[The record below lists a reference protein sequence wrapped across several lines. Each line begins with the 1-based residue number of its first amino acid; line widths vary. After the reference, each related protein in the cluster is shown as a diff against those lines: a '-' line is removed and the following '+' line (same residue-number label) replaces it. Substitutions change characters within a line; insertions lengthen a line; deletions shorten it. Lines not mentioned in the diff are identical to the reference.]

1 MEKLIDK
8 ILEIHRLS
16 CEIDEQVTT
25 CGMGE
30 GYTPRWHIYGF
41 ENFKRVADALNNGEF
56 KTIDWS
62 DDEDSYRYCYE
73 FEHRGVRVF
82 TLGDEEQI

>member
-16 CEIDEQVTT
+16 CEIDEQVPT

-30 GYTPRWHIYGF
+30 GYAPKWHIAGGYEPF
-41 ENFKRVADALNNGEF
+41 RKVADALNNG
-56 KTIDWS
+56 KYRTIDYGGGP
-62 DDEDSYRYCYE
+62 YRYKYE
-73 FEHRGVRVF
+73 FEHRGVIVF
-82 TLGDEEQI
+82 ALDEKEQI